1 MDYHIV
7 QNFDGGNI
15 GGFDALLATC
25 QNFSFFNIFNCIA
38 NTSCLRA
45 IDQYFPHQTSE

>member
-25 QNFSFFNIFNCIA
+25 QNFPFNILNCIA

-45 IDQYFPHQTSE
+45 IDQYFSHQTFE

>member
-15 GGFDALLATC
+15 GGFDALLATY
-25 QNFSFFNIFNCIA
+25 QNFSF
-38 NTSCLRA
+38 
-45 IDQYFPHQTSE
+45 QYF